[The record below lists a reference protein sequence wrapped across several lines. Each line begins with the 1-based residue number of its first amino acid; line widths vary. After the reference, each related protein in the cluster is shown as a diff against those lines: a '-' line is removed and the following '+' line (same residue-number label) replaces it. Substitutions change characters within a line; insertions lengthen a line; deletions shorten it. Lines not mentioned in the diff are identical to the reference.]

1 MKCLTNLR
9 VNTTKC
15 TREEVIQEISEYFS
29 RTGQDYLLKADET
42 VTDAVIISEHKRL
55 KAAGE
60 ADDLQREEEVKGLVV
75 VGEMCGL
82 AVMRGAHV
90 YAPGNNNETPILL
103 HLDK

>member
-1 MKCLTNLR
+1 MKCLTILR

-29 RTGQDYLLKADET
+29 RTGQDYLLTTDET

-55 KAAGE
+55 KT
-60 ADDLQREEEVKGLVV
+60 ADDLEREEEVKGLVV
-75 VGEMCGL
+75 VREMCGL

-90 YAPGNNNETPILL
+90 YAPGND
-103 HLDK
+103 HYSSS

>member
-60 ADDLQREEEVKGLVV
+60 ADDLQREEEEVKGLVV

-90 YAPGNNNETPILL
+90 YAPGNDAMILV
-103 HLDK
+103 HLDN